1 MEMLFG
7 ALAFWGMVFAQ
18 FAAVIAAHDERMRG
32 DWWAVEDAPLG
43 QRTRLIWIC
52 ES

>member
-1 MEMLFG
+1 MEMWLG
-7 ALAFWGMVFAQ
+7 ALAFWGIVFAQ
-18 FAAVIAAHDERMRG
+18 SAGVIAAHNERKRG
-32 DWWAVEDAPLG
+32 EWWAIEDAPLG